1 MLVLNDTLYPGWE
14 AYIDG
19 GRTTIWQA
27 NLAQRAVLIPSAGS
41 HTVTFE
47 FSSHPLRVGAIVS
60 AVAAAVWVLGV
71 LVLLGW
77 RRAA

>member
-1 MLVLNDTLYPGWE
+1 MYPGWE

-71 LVLLGW
+71 LVLVAW